1 MTPAPFLDAITE
13 APPGAAWWV
22 RAADGLRL
30 RVGGWRP
37 ERAAGTVLI
46 FPGRTEYIEKYG
58 RPARDFLDAGLA
70 VLAVD
75 WRGQGMADRLP
86 RAPFAGHVRAFADY
100 QRDVA
105 AMLEVAE
112 AQGFPRPFH
121 LLGHSMG
128 GAIGLRALTRGL
140 DVASA
145 VFTAPMWGIVIAP
158 HLRPAAWAVSWAGK
172 RTGLGHRVAPGAVPG
187 CYAATAPFADNTL
200 TTCPDGFAYLQ
211 GQLTATPELQ
221 VGGPSLA
228 WLHEALLEC
237 AALGRAPAPP
247 VPTLVWLGT
256 RERIVDPARIAARAE
271 SWPAA
276 RLARVEGAEHELLME
291 RPALRAQVMEGTLAH
306 MRAHA
311 G

>member
-1 MTPAPFLDAITE
+1 MTPAPLLDEMTD

-22 RAADGLRL
+22 RASDGVRL

-37 ERAAGTVLI
+37 GRAEGTVLL

-58 RPARDFLDAGLA
+58 RPARDFLAAGLA

-75 WRGQGMADRLP
+75 WRGQGMADRAP
-86 RAPFAGHVRAFADY
+86 EAPFLGHVRAFADY
-100 QRDVA
+100 QHDVT

-158 HLRPAAWAVSWAGK
+158 HLRPAAWAVSWAGR
-172 RTGLGHRVAPGAVPG
+172 RTGLGHRVAPGAVAG
-187 CYAATAPFADNTL
+187 CYAATAPFEDNTL

-211 GQLTATPELQ
+211 GQLAAKPELQ

-228 WLHEALLEC
+228 WLHGALLEC
-237 AALGRAPAPP
+237 AALARAALPE

-256 RERIVDPARIAARAE
+256 RERIVEPRSIAARADR
-271 SWPAA
+271 WPSA
-276 RLARVEGAEHELLME
+276 RLARVAGAEHELLME

-306 MRAHA
+306 MRAHGA
-311 G
+311 